1 MAERTIRPD
10 LDGSVFVHGD
20 QGSVPLVAGD
30 VVPAGVELGEHVLEP
45 LPTDDGEGDP
55 DGDAKDEGTGPDDGD
70 GKTRKPAAAR
80 KTTDA

>member
-1 MAERTIRPD
+1 MAERMIRAD

-45 LPTDDGEGDP
+45 LPADEGD
-55 DGDAKDEGTGPDDGD
+55 GKDEGDDDSDGQGD
-70 GKTRKPAAAR
+70 GKGRKPAAAR